1 MRRHEERKHLN
12 RKRRHFRAMQR
23 RVGSI
28 KGLFLAAT
36 RLVSEVKRVILT
48 SRAIYYLENNP
59 NRINTGL
66 VKVEIILKI
75 I

>member
-1 MRRHEERKHLN
+1 MTLQSDAAQSWFH
-12 RKRRHFRAMQR
+12 
-23 RVGSI
+23 
-28 KGLFLAAT
+28 KGTFLAAT